1 MPLWRSLDR
10 GGTIDRPMSQ
20 LSRGGRA
27 KQRHKLFHTGNGVAP
42 CPMRGDVMR
51 RFWLML
57 LIVIVIVVL
66 FFGFVL
72 SDSLPKLLVRNFAG

>member
-1 MPLWRSLDR
+1 LRSL
-10 GGTIDRPMSQ
+10 GLVGTIDRPRRQS
-20 LSRGGRA
+20 SRGGRA
-27 KQRHKLFHTGNGVAP
+27 KQRHKLFHAGNGVAP
-42 CPMRGDVMR
+42 CPMRGDAMR

-57 LIVIVIVVL
+57 LIVIVVL

>member
-1 MPLWRSLDR
+1 
-10 GGTIDRPMSQ
+10 
-20 LSRGGRA
+20 
-27 KQRHKLFHTGNGVAP
+27 
-42 CPMRGDVMR
+42 MRGDAMR

-72 SDSLPKLLVRNFAG
+72 SDSLPKLLVKNFAG